1 MKRTLMTIGLLIG
14 MFAATI
20 LVGCASQNMDGSMDS
35 SMDTMSEEKMDSGMG
50 SMQGEEMRNLQ
61 TDDMEK
67 TMK

>member
-1 MKRTLMTIGLLIG
+1 MKRTLMTIGILIG

-35 SMDTMSEEKMDSGMG
+35 SMDTMSEEKINSGMG
-50 SMQGEEMRNLQ
+50 SMQGEEIRNMQ
-61 TDDMEK
+61 TGDMEK

>member
-14 MFAATI
+14 MFAATM

-35 SMDTMSEEKMDSGMG
+35 SMDTMSEEKMDSNMG
-50 SMQGEEMRNLQ
+50 TMQGEEIRNMQ
-61 TDDMEK
+61 TGDMEK

>member
-20 LVGCASQNMDGSMDS
+20 LVGCAAQNMDGSMDS

-50 SMQGEEMRNLQ
+50 SMQGEEMRNMQ
-61 TDDMEK
+61 TGDMEK

>member
-35 SMDTMSEEKMDSGMG
+35 SMATMSEEKMDSGMG
-50 SMQGEEMRNLQ
+50 SMQGEEMQNMQ
-61 TDDMEK
+61 TGDVEK

>member
-20 LVGCASQNMDGSMDS
+20 HVGCAAQNMDGSIDS
-35 SMDTMSEEKMDSGMG
+35 SMDTMSEEKMDSNMG
-50 SMQGEEMRNLQ
+50 SKPENQMQNMQ
-61 TDDMEK
+61 TGDMEK

>member
-1 MKRTLMTIGLLIG
+1 MKRTLMTIGFLIG

-20 LVGCASQNMDGSMDS
+20 LLGCAAQNMDGSKDG

-50 SMQGEEMRNLQ
+50 SRQGEEMRNMQ
-61 TDDMEK
+61 TGDMEK

>member
-1 MKRTLMTIGLLIG
+1 MKRTLMPIGLLIG

-20 LVGCASQNMDGSMDS
+20 LVGCAAQNMNG

-50 SMQGEEMRNLQ
+50 SMQGEEMRNMQ
-61 TDDMEK
+61 TGDMEK

>member
-1 MKRTLMTIGLLIG
+1 MKRTLMTIGILIG

-50 SMQGEEMRNLQ
+50 SMPENEMQNMQ
-61 TDDMEK
+61 TGDMEK